1 MFEEAELLEL
11 FQRTLACDYD
21 DDGAWEA
28 VNALRASGSR
38 QVFDRA
44 AEWLRSENP
53 LERARAADILGQI
66 GVGPG
71 KKHAFPAEAC
81 DLLLTLLLGE
91 SHARAAASALV
102 ALGHIEDPRALP
114 PIYRFVAHEDPVLR
128 HAVAFAL
135 GCFAK
140 DSAALPGLMVLMSD
154 TDEDVRDWATF
165 SLGVWGDLDS
175 ARVREALARRL
186 GDDFDSVRLEAIAG
200 LAKRNDKRVL
210 PALIETL
217 DATRGAPDA
226 KLAEAACLMLGLRR
240 EPRHWKG
247 PDYAL
252 ALRHQFGCDAA
263 PVWQ

>member
-81 DLLLTLLLGE
+81 DLLLTLLR
-91 SHARAAASALV
+91 SRMRAPPRPRSSRSAISKTRAPCPPSTDSSRMRIRCCAMPSLSRSAAS
-102 ALGHIEDPRALP
+102 RRTP
-114 PIYRFVAHEDPVLR
+114 PPF
-128 HAVAFAL
+128 
-135 GCFAK
+135 
-140 DSAALPGLMVLMSD
+140 
-154 TDEDVRDWATF
+154 
-165 SLGVWGDLDS
+165 
-175 ARVREALARRL
+175 
-186 GDDFDSVRLEAIAG
+186 
-200 LAKRNDKRVL
+200 
-210 PALIETL
+210 PASW
-217 DATRGAPDA
+217 
-226 KLAEAACLMLGLRR
+226 C
-240 EPRHWKG
+240 
-247 PDYAL
+247 
-252 ALRHQFGCDAA
+252 
-263 PVWQ
+263 